1 MRSVEV
7 SFPGDCGRRYE
18 YFISDDDQVKVN
30 GYVVVDAATT
40 FKVSRVERI
49 LEEATVKA
57 TKFIVD
63 VVDTTKYKARE
74 AAAKKAASLKKELEK
89 RYKAYEK
96 AQEDRK
102 YDILAAQDSQVAA
115 MLRELRSIEA

>member
-18 YFISDDDQVKVN
+18 YFISDDDQVKIGSN
-30 GYVVVDAATT
+30 CVVDVASTL
-40 FKVSRVERI
+40 KVVSIVNI
-49 LEEATVKA
+49 HEEATPKA

>member
-7 SFPGDCGRRYE
+7 SFPGDYGRRYE
-18 YFISDDDQVKVN
+18 YFISNDDEIALH
-30 GYVVVDAATT
+30 GHCVVDVAGT
-40 FKVSRVERI
+40 FKCVRVERV
-49 LEEATVKA
+49 LEEATAKA
-57 TKFIVD
+57 TKWIVG

-96 AQEDRK
+96 SQEDRK
-102 YDILAAQDSQVAA
+102 YDILASQDSQVAA

>member
-7 SFPGDCGRRYE
+7 SFSGDYGRRYE

-30 GYVVVDAATT
+30 GYVVVDLATT
-40 FKVSRVERI
+40 FKVTRVERI
-49 LEEATVKA
+49 LEEATAKA

-63 VVDTTKYKARE
+63 VIDTTKYKERE
-74 AAAKKAASLKKELEK
+74 AAAKKAAALKKELEK